1 MNLKSLFPRSC
12 LLRIA
17 GPSLAIGLF
26 TLLRIH
32 AADPFAENVRTTPWL
47 SPEQEQKTFH
57 LPPGFDIQV
66 FAAEP
71 DIAKPMNMAFDE
83 KGRLWVTVTVEYP
96 YPVRLGKTGRDAIK
110 ILEDTNG
117 DGRADKVT
125 TFAEGLNIPMGIY
138 PFLNPRPDP
147 AVSAQAGQK
156 SAPAAAYNC
165 IVWSIPNI
173 WLFQDTDGDGQADR
187 REVLYGPLGWERD
200 THGMNSSFTRGFDG
214 WLYATHGYN
223 NDSSVRGRDGHEIKM
238 NSGNTYRIRL
248 DGARAEQNTWGQVN
262 PFGLCFDALG
272 NLYSA
277 DCHSEAVY
285 QLLRGGYYPSFGKPD
300 DGLGFAPSMIFHEH
314 GSTAICGIMYYEDD
328 QWPPEYRDNVF
339 TGNVMTSKVDWDA
352 LTFHGSTPVANDKSA
367 FVSTD
372 DPWFRPVNLLL
383 GPDGALYIAD
393 FYNRIIGHYEVP
405 LNHPGRDRTSGR
417 IWRVFYPGAS
427 GVRASNLPAAK
438 GDAAK
443 NAGEKPKPARQRFD
457 ISSASAAELI
467 SELASPNLTRRLLA
481 MNLLADRIGPPAV
494 PLVKKMLQ
502 NKKAGA
508 YQRIHGLW
516 ILHRMRG
523 LDENLLQAAATDPER
538 GVRTHALRI
547 LSETADWSPAQRH
560 LALVALQDPDPL
572 VQRCAAEALGQH
584 PALEHVPAL
593 LSLRHRVPK
602 ADTHLLHVVR
612 MALRNQLQPEGHLA
626 RWQKEIAGDA
636 DARAIADVAAAIPSR
651 DAGSFLLAHIQTHP
665 ENQETMVRYLR
676 HAARYVPEA
685 QVDELAL
692 FARQEFAQD
701 LDLQLA
707 LFKSVQEGT
716 AQRGAALRTGV
727 HVWGAELAE
736 RLLVSVDERALP
748 WHNTPVEGMAN
759 PANPWFIEQRASA
772 DGDKAS
778 LFLCSLP
785 PGGEPL
791 TGLLRSKTFTLPAQ
805 LSFYLAGHDGFPDK
819 PAQKKNAVRLRA
831 AGTGKILA
839 VAFPPRQDTAQPV
852 GWDLSARAGQQAYL
866 EVVDGDNGPA
876 FAWLAVGRFQP
887 AVVEMPSVSPSQ
899 SSQRRQAAA
908 ELIRLLSLTNLAPRL
923 TQLVAADTT
932 DLETRA
938 AVAQALA
945 ALNPNESSVALAPL
959 VGDPALPLELRKK
972 IGQLLANR
980 SVGDTFALLTEVMR
994 TTPYRVQLKLAQSLA
1009 GSATGAESLLQI
1021 IEQGHAP
1028 ARLLLERSVKD
1039 KLVAAR
1045 LVTVSERAEALTK
1058 NLTPASEDLQKLMEQ
1073 RRAGYSPAKAN
1084 PVEGLGVFTKNCAV
1098 CHSIDGQG
1106 AVIGPQLDG
1115 IGGRGL
1121 ERIIED
1127 VLDPNRNV
1135 DRAFRTHILKLKDGD
1150 VASGLPRREEG
1161 ELVIL
1166 ADSTG
1171 KEFSVPKKEIEM
1183 RRESESS
1190 LMPENFGDIIPP
1202 EDFHHLM
1209 AYLLSIGSG
1218 QK

>member
-1 MNLKSLFPRSC
+1 MIP
-12 LLRIA
+12 
-17 GPSLAIGLF
+17 
-26 TLLRIH
+26 IH
-32 AADPFAENVRTTPWL
+32 AADPFAENVRSTPWL

-57 LPPGFDIQV
+57 LPPGFDIQA

-117 DGRADKVT
+117 DGRADRVT
-125 TFAEGLNIPMGIY
+125 TYAEGLNIPIGIY

-147 AVSAQAGQK
+147 AASAQAGQE

-173 WLFQDTDGDGQADR
+173 WLFQDIDGDGEADR

-200 THGMNSSFTRGFDG
+200 THGLNSSFTRGFDG

-223 NDSSVRGRDGHEIKM
+223 NDSTVRGRDGHEIQM
-238 NSGNTYRIRL
+238 NSGNTYRMRL
-248 DGARAEQNTWGQVN
+248 DGARVEQNTWGQVN
-262 PFGLCFDALG
+262 PFGLSFDALG

-367 FVSTD
+367 FVSTG
-372 DPWFRPVNLLL
+372 DPWFRPVNLML

-417 IWRVFYPGAS
+417 IWRVFYCGANTAP
-427 GVRASNLPAAK
+427 ASSLPATKAH
-438 GDAAK
+438 AAQ

-457 ISSASAAELI
+457 ISNASAAELI

-481 MNLLADRIGPPAV
+481 MNLLADRIGLPAV
-494 PLVKKMLQ
+494 PLVKEMLR
-502 NKKAGA
+502 NKKAGV

-516 ILHRMRG
+516 ILHRLRG
-523 LDENLLQAAATDPER
+523 LDENLQQTAATDPER
-538 GVRTHALRI
+538 GVRVHALRI
-547 LSETADWSPAQRH
+547 LSEIADWSSAQRR
-560 LALVALQDPDPL
+560 LALAALQDSDPL

-584 PALEHVPAL
+584 PVLEQVPAL

-626 RWQKEIAGDA
+626 RWHKGIATDA
-636 DARAIADVAAAIPSR
+636 DARAIADVAAAIPSS
-651 DAGSFLLAHIQTHP
+651 DAGSFLLAHVQTHP
-665 ENQETMVRYLR
+665 ENQETLARYLR
-676 HAARYVPEA
+676 HAARYVSEA

-692 FARQEFAQD
+692 FTREKFAQD

-716 AQRGAALRTGV
+716 AQRGAALRGGIRA
-727 HVWGAELAE
+727 WGAELAE
-736 RLLVSVDERALP
+736 RLFASVDEKALP
-748 WHNTPVEGMAN
+748 WHNTPIEGAAD
-759 PANPWFIEQRASA
+759 PANPWFLQPRASA

-778 LFLCSLP
+778 PFLSSLP
-785 PGGEPL
+785 PGGEQL
-791 TGLLRSKTFTLPAQ
+791 TGVLRSKTFALPAK
-805 LSFYLAGHDGFPDK
+805 LSFYLAGHDGFPGR
-819 PAQKKNAVRLRA
+819 PARKKNAVRLRA
-831 AGTGKILA
+831 AATGSILA
-839 VAFPPRQDTAQPV
+839 EAFPPRHDTAQPV
-852 GWDLSARAGQQAYL
+852 AWDLSAHAGQPAYL
-866 EVVDGDNGPA
+866 EVIDGDNGSA

-899 SSQRRQAAA
+899 ISQRQQAAA
-908 ELIRLLSLTNLAPRL
+908 TLVQLLSLTNLETRL
-923 TQLVAADTT
+923 KQLVAADTT

-938 AVAQALA
+938 AVARALA
-945 ALNPNESSVALAPL
+945 ALHPSENSAALAPL
-959 VGDPALPLELRKK
+959 VGDPALSLDLRKQ

-980 SVGDTFALLTEVMR
+980 GVGDAFALLTEAMR
-994 TTPYRVQLKLAQSLA
+994 AIPYRVQLKLAQSLA
-1009 GSATGAESLLQI
+1009 GSAVGAANLLQI

-1039 KLVAAR
+1039 KLAAAK
-1045 LVTVSERAEALTK
+1045 LPTVSERAEALTG
-1058 NLTPASEDLQKLMEQ
+1058 NLTPASEDLQKMMEQ
-1073 RRAGYSPAKAN
+1073 RRTGYSPSQAS
-1084 PVEGLGVFTKNCAV
+1084 PVDGLGVFTKNCAV

-1121 ERIIED
+1121 ERLIED

-1161 ELVIL
+1161 ALVIL

-1171 KEFSVPKKEIEM
+1171 KEFSVPKKEIET

-1190 LMPENFGDIIPP
+1190 LMPENFGDVIPP
-1202 EDFHHLM
+1202 EDFNHLM
-1209 AYLLSIGSG
+1209 AYLLSKGSG